1 VLKRISLSFLFFT
14 TIVLS
19 LSARDINLNI
29 LSADAA
35 KQNKHLL
42 VWLHKTDCGYC
53 EAMREFTL
61 DDDTIKPVLKKSFV
75 FVHINVNE
83 KDVVTHKEFKGD
95 GKAFAKRVGYSF
107 YPSSLFMDQNAEIVF
122 AVPGSIEERD
132 FLVMLNFV
140 RSGAYKKMG
149 YDCYRRQEEKQ

>member
-1 VLKRISLSFLFFT
+1 MLKRITLSFLYLTLF
-14 TIVLS
+14 VLS
-19 LSARDINLNI
+19 LSARDINLDQI
-29 LSADAA
+29 AADAA
-35 KQNKHLL
+35 KQNKYLL

-61 DDDTIKPVLKKSFV
+61 DDDNVKPVLKQSFV

-83 KDVVTHKEFKGD
+83 NDTITHRGFKGD
-95 GKAFAKRVGYSF
+95 GKTFAKRVGYSF
-107 YPSSLFMDQNAEIVF
+107 YPSSLFLDAGAEIVF
-122 AVPGSIEERD
+122 AAPGSIEERD

-149 YDCYRRQEEKQ
+149 YDCFRRQEEKR